1 MIALT
6 KEKREELTKF
16 AKATLNSFNGI
27 EPENPNQYD
36 DCLSEYTQKCMEI
49 ALASL
54 TEVPKV
60 FAWEVPKFRGSSNR
74 VTELC
79 QSNSEGAYPLFTS
92 PPVPEIKRPDLLDI
106 PDGLDLESAMAAINW
121 YETET
126 KRLNGLGE

>member
-6 KEKREELTKF
+6 KEKREELIADCK
-16 AKATLNSFNGI
+16 KAISDAEIYIHWHGEDKGI
-27 EPENPNQYD
+27 
-36 DCLSEYTQKCMEI
+36 LSLLIRSKI

-92 PPVPEIKRPDLLDI
+92 PPVPEIKIPEYENEQIESIWNDALD
-106 PDGLDLESAMAAINW
+106 EV
-121 YETET
+121 